1 MAGHDTTA
9 NAISLC
15 LYNLAKNPDVQQK
28 LRKEVSSIL
37 GDDPVDVVPT
47 MDDLKKMEYLNLVIR
62 EVSLLLMADM
72 NEVMTN

>member
-28 LRKEVSSIL
+28 LREEVSRIL

-47 MDDLKKMEYLNLVIR
+47 IDDLKKMEYLNLVIR
-62 EVSLLLMADM
+62 EVCMVVHINDS
-72 NEVMTN
+72 V

>member
-28 LRKEVSSIL
+28 LREEVSRIL

-47 MDDLKKMEYLNLVIR
+47 IDDLKKMEYLYLVIR
-62 EVSLLLMADM
+62 EVCMVVHINDS
-72 NEVMTN
+72 V